1 MTLKLRSVGASD
13 RGLIRSGNQD
23 ALHAGPWLVAVADGM
38 GGMAAGDLASRI
50 AIDAIAPLDVET
62 PEDALVAALQGAIEL
77 ATARIRQAVEE
88 DPERQG
94 MGTTLTALLFARTGS
109 CLALAHVGDSRAY
122 LLREGVLKQVTR
134 DDTFVQ
140 MLVDQGVITA
150 EQASS
155 HPRRAVVTQALQGDQ
170 VSPSYATMVPRA
182 GDRWLL
188 CSDGLSN
195 VVRADTLAEVLAA
208 IRTGRPA
215 PAADRPGAAG
225 RRPGQHHRRGRRRGR
240 GVGRRSAPARRGAPG
255 RLAGR
260 RVLRPRVPGVAAA
273 QLGAHLRVAGA
284 PERRQV
290 GGDRHRPP
298 GGGEQV
304 QQHRHPAVGERGAS
318 RQPKA
323 SWSFTASTGAAGSA

>member
-23 ALHAGPWLVAVADGM
+23 AQHAGPWLVAVADGM

-62 PEDALVAALQGAIEL
+62 PEHALVAALQGAIER
-77 ATARIRQAVEE
+77 ATAGIRQAVEE

-94 MGTTLTALLFARTGS
+94 MGTTLTALLFARTGT

-122 LLREGVLKQVTR
+122 LFRDGVLKQVTR

-140 MLVDQGVITA
+140 MLVDQGLITPD
-150 EQASS
+150 QASS

-170 VSPSYATMVPRA
+170 VSPAYATMVPRA

-195 VVRADTLAEVLAA
+195 VVRADTLTEVLGEGLERDACAA
-208 IRTGRPA
+208 RLIGLALRAGGPDNITVVI
-215 PAADRPGAAG
+215 AD
-225 RRPGQHHRRGRRRGR
+225 
-240 GVGRRSAPARRGAPG
+240 V
-255 RLAGR
+255 
-260 RVLRPRVPGVAAA
+260 V
-273 QLGAHLRVAGA
+273 
-284 PERRQV
+284 E
-290 GGDRHRPP
+290 
-298 GGGEQV
+298 E
-304 QQHRHPAVGERGAS
+304 
-318 RQPKA
+318 
-323 SWSFTASTGAAGSA
+323 